1 MNYTFLFYHKID
13 VIVFLL
19 SVSHDAFLLDIL
31 VTDPSQKAIKS
42 KNSMWEMMNNASDYR
57 FLEFRRHIVKTVQ

>member
-31 VTDPSQKAIKS
+31 DTDPSEKAIKLKTS
-42 KNSMWEMMNNASDYR
+42 KVGNDE
-57 FLEFRRHIVKTVQ
+57 